1 LATGPLGSES
11 VLAKRSDSGATS
23 EILAKKYDFGSFL
36 IFAALFSGVLM
47 AC

>member
-1 LATGPLGSES
+1 MDDHES

-23 EILAKKYDFGSFL
+23 EILAKKRDFGSFL
-36 IFAALFSGVLM
+36 LLSLV